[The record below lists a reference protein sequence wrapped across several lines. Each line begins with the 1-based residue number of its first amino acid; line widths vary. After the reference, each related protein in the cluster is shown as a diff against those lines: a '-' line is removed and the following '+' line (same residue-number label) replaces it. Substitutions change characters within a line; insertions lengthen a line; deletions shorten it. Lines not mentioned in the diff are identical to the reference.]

1 MNSLNDKVCE
11 YNSEP
16 VTENFRTCQEA
27 GGQNVS
33 IYSCPSGCGKLSGW
47 SFGCIWP

>member
-16 VTENFRTCQEA
+16 VTENFRTCEEA
-27 GGQNVS
+27 GG
-33 IYSCPSGCGKLSGW
+33 YYTEKCPSKCAIDAPFTGLT
-47 SFGCIWP
+47 CIRF